1 MIVIA
6 VIPVPLGSPAT
17 LMLIPPAMTTAPASL
32 ADFMKVMTSLVRLP
46 ALPAVP
52 FNRFVKPVIGAR
64 NAMLAVVVGMQ
75 LRNCAEC

>member
-1 MIVIA
+1 
-6 VIPVPLGSPAT
+6 
-17 LMLIPPAMTTAPASL
+17 
-32 ADFMKVMTSLVRLP
+32 MKVMTSLVRLP